1 MDPELSKLMNH
12 DSDYVRQSN
21 SLSLVTF
28 NPYNINNIEI
38 TLEDIQCI
46 LHKYGISQPIRN
58 LELYK
63 RAFIHSSYV
72 KRIHSVNISHNI
84 LPLSCPSNCIDLKNK
99 SNDRLEFVGDGVLEL
114 VIKHYLYRRFPKEC
128 EGFMTEK
135 KIALVNNEH
144 IGSIALK
151 MNLNKWIIISKHE
164 EIKNLRNNV
173 KKMGCLFE
181 AFIGAIFLDYNQ
193 IDPNSGN
200 ICSGNGFQMAQIFIE
215 NIFETFV
222 DWSVLVL
229 NDDNFKNILQVLIQK
244 EFKVTPHYVEI
255 SRNTS
260 TGFEIGVYLCIGT
273 SIHHVNISNSI
284 PYENCNSFDKIRSLF
299 HDTKNALITLG
310 VGVHKIKKKAEQ
322 MASEC
327 ALNNIK
333 YFTTY

>member
-1 MDPELSKLMNH
+1 MDTELLKLMNH
-12 DSDYVRQSN
+12 DSDYVRQLN
-21 SLSLVTF
+21 SIITF
-28 NPYNINNIEI
+28 NPYNNCNVEI

-46 LHKYGISQPIRN
+46 LNKYGISQPIRN
-58 LELYK
+58 LDLYK

-72 KRIHSVNISHNI
+72 KRIHSANISHNI
-84 LPLSCPSNCIDLKNK
+84 LTLPCPVNCIDLKSK

-144 IGSIALK
+144 IGSIAIK

-164 EIKNLRNNV
+164 EIKNIRTNM

-181 AFIGAIFLDYNQ
+181 AFIGAIFLDYNH
-193 IDPNSGN
+193 IDTDNGN
-200 ICSGNGFQMAQIFIE
+200 VYSGNGFQMAQIFIE

-222 DWSVLVL
+222 DWSVLVN
-229 NDDNFKNILQVLIQK
+229 NDDNFKNILQVIIQK

-255 SRNTS
+255 SRNTLM
-260 TGFEIGVYLCIGT
+260 GFEMGVYLCIGNK

-284 PYENCNSFDKIRSLF
+284 PYEMCNSFGKIRTLL

-310 VGVHKIKKKAEQ
+310 IGVHKIKKKAEQ

-327 ALNNIK
+327 ALKAIK
-333 YFTTY
+333 DH